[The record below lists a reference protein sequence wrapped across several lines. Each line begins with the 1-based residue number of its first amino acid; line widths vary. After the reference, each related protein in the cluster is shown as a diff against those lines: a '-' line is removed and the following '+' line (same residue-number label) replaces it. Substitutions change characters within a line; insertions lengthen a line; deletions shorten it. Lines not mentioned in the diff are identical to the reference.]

1 MKFRNRGQQLEAAR
15 TAAMQILESK
25 LSYPA
30 ARQIVEESLV
40 DGVQPEQI
48 ASALVKLAYERKM
61 PSHKAVELSKFS
73 SRVGIGLL
81 EFPEPMVDGVTVDE
95 LLKMRG
101 ADLITHVRQWET
113 FALKG
118 DPEDPKVQRTSRMTR
133 EQYDDLPNSERLTLA
148 RTGQVPEKP
157 KTLEELHEK
166 LDQVLNTKG
175 LK

>member
-1 MKFRNRGQQLEAAR
+1 MKFSNRGQQLDAAK
-15 TAAMQILESK
+15 TAAMQIIESK

-30 ARQIVEESLV
+30 ARQIVETNLK
-40 DGVQPEQI
+40 DGVQADQI
-48 ASALVKLAYERKM
+48 ASALVKLAYETKM

-81 EFPEPMVDGVTVDE
+81 EFPKPMVDGVTVDE

-101 ADLITHVRQWET
+101 ADLITHIRRWET
-113 FALKG
+113 FSTKG

-133 EQYDDLPNSERLTLA
+133 EQYDALPNSERLTLA
-148 RTGQVPEKP
+148 RTGQIPERP
-157 KTLEELHEK
+157 KTFEDIAEK